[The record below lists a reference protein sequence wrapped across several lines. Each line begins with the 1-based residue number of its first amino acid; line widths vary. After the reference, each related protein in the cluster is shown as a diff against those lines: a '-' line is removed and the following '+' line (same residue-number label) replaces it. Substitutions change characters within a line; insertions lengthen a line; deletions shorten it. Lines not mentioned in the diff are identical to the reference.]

1 MSDYKNKLLKV
12 VSKFLK
18 KDIMYQDF
26 FKAVDFAL
34 NEMEK
39 AITTTKNNFFFDKMN
54 DDAVLFMEKLLK
66 ITPTSTQ
73 TLENR
78 RDMIRARWRSNGHN
92 CIELIQNVCNAWK
105 NGEVEADFVGGK
117 IQLKFVG
124 EYGVP
129 EDLDALKDA
138 VSEIKPSHIVYY
150 CLFKYLL
157 IENIHEVKTIEEME
171 EITLDMFASGN
182 YSS

>member
-1 MSDYKNKLLKV
+1 MASHFDNCLKA

-18 KDIMYQDF
+18 KDVVFKDF
-26 FKAVDFAL
+26 IKAVCLAL
-34 NEMEK
+34 EDAEN
-39 AITTTKNNFFFDKMN
+39 AITETKNNFFFDKMN
-54 DDAVLFMEKLLK
+54 LKAVLFMENLLK

-73 TLENR
+73 TLDNR
-78 RDMIRARWRSNGHN
+78 RDVIRAKWRSYGHN
-92 CIELIQNVCNAWK
+92 SILLIQNVCNAWK
-105 NGEVEADFVGGK
+105 NGEVEADFINGK

-129 EDLDALKDA
+129 DDLDALKDA
-138 VSEIKPSHIVYY
+138 VSEIKPSHIAYY

-171 EITLDMFASGN
+171 EITLDMFASG
-182 YSS
+182 YSL

>member
-1 MSDYKNKLLKV
+1 MTDYFNYTLKV

-18 KDIMYQDF
+18 KDILFRDF
-26 FKAVDFAL
+26 VKVVSLAIEDLDKAAT
-34 NEMEK
+34 E
-39 AITTTKNNFFFDKMN
+39 TKNNFYFNKMTLN
-54 DDAVLFMEKLLK
+54 AVIFMEKLLK
-66 ITPTSTQ
+66 ITPTNTQ

-78 RDMIRARWRSNGHN
+78 QDMIRARWRGYGHN
-92 CIELIQNVCNAWK
+92 SIKLIQMVCNAWK

-129 EDLDALKDA
+129 DDLDALKDA
-138 VSEIKPSHIVYY
+138 VSEIKPSHIAYY

-171 EITLDMFASGN
+171 EITLDMFASG